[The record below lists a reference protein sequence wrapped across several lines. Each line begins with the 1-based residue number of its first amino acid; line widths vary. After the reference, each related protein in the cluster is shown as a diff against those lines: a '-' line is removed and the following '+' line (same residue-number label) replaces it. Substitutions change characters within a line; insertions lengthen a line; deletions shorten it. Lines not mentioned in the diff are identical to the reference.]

1 MLETQKFIQEKGWE
15 ALNTELGI
23 TIRDYP
29 EYRLKLLD
37 YSQIDSP
44 KNHPVVLECRGLILN
59 YDADVVCKS
68 FNRFFNLGE
77 NGVDNFDFK
86 NSICYEK
93 ADGSL
98 VRIYYCQNTGRWEI
112 ATRGTAFAE
121 GPHHMGG
128 TFRDWILKA
137 MGRTEEEFQNDCQQ
151 ILGEDLTEVFEYIGP
166 ENRIV
171 TRYDEPML
179 VHLSTIDLTFNR
191 EYPNTD
197 IGNNDLKI
205 FEDVK
210 WKVRKPKTYRFDSL
224 ESCLEVLKELP
235 DLQEGYVVYNTITG
249 ERVKMK
255 SPAYVVAHRIRG
267 NGLTMN
273 SICELV
279 VMNEQDEYLA
289 YFPEDEKFFTP
300 VSEKLQNV
308 IWDVELTYS
317 HYKDIESQKDF
328 ALAIKD
334 HPFSGVMFKA
344 RKMNVPIA
352 AAWLDYTVAKRA
364 EWLKQQIEEM

>member
-1 MLETQKFIQEKGWE
+1 MLETQKFIQEKGWN
-15 ALNTELGI
+15 ALKDELGI
-23 TIRDYP
+23 SIRDYP
-29 EYRLKLLD
+29 EQQLKLLD

-44 KNHPVVLECRGLILN
+44 KNHPVVLECRGLILDYN
-59 YDADVVCKS
+59 VNVVCKS

-77 NGVDNFDFK
+77 NGVNDFDFK

-98 VRIYYCQNTGRWEI
+98 VRIYWCRNTNRWEI

-137 MGRTEEEFQNDCQQ
+137 IGKTEEEFQEDCNKNGYIGIYETQ
-151 ILGEDLTEVFEYIGP
+151 IFEYCGP

-171 TRYDEPML
+171 TRYDIPHL
-179 VHLSTIDLTFNR
+179 VFLGLNLNALN
-191 EYPNTD
+191 EYLQPNLDTVNQFKS
-197 IGNNDLKI
+197 IGWN
-205 FEDVK
+205 
-210 WKVRKPKTYRFDSL
+210 VRMPKEYRFDSL
-224 ESCLEVLKELP
+224 EACLEVLKELP
-235 DLQEGYVVYNTITG
+235 DLQEGYVVYNTQTG

-279 VMNEQDEYLA
+279 AMNEQDEYLT
-289 YFPEDEKFFTP
+289 YFPEDRKFFTP
-300 VSEKLQNV
+300 VEDKLSEIILNIKGTYVLYR
-308 IWDVELTYS
+308 DV
-317 HYKDIESQKDF
+317 ESQKDF

-344 RKMNVPIA
+344 RKMNISVID
-352 AAWLDYTVAKRA
+352 AWNDYPVSKRA
-364 EWLKQQIEEM
+364 EWLKEQMEK